1 MANIFQNLPT
11 QSGNNPLQM
20 LSEFKR
26 FASMTNPQ
34 NAKAEPSGS
43 ISTQGQ
49 TVFERAIAG
58 KDFSG
63 VLPILCDLMIT
74 LEAVNPVLYRKV
86 IEKLSEV

>member
-34 NAKAEPSGS
+34 NAKAEVERLLQSGQMSQQQFES
-43 ISTQGQ
+43 IKQQ
-49 TVFERAIAG
+49 AQNFM
-58 KDFSG
+58 K
-63 VLPILCDLMIT
+63 IL
-74 LEAVNPVLYRKV
+74 K
-86 IEKLSEV
+86 

>member
-34 NAKAEPSGS
+34 NAKAEVERLMQSGQMS
-43 ISTQGQ
+43 QQ
-49 TVFERAIAG
+49 QFEQLKQQAESFA
-58 KDFSG
+58 KF
-63 VLPILCDLMIT
+63 L
-74 LEAVNPVLYRKV
+74 K
-86 IEKLSEV
+86 

>member
-34 NAKAEPSGS
+34 NAKAE
-43 ISTQGQ
+43 
-49 TVFERAIAG
+49 VERQYIHTGA
-58 KDFSG
+58 DCF
-63 VLPILCDLMIT
+63 
-74 LEAVNPVLYRKV
+74 
-86 IEKLSEV
+86 

>member
-34 NAKAEPSGS
+34 NAKAEVERLLQSGQMS
-43 ISTQGQ
+43 QQ
-49 TVFERAIAG
+49 QFEQLKQQAESFA
-58 KDFSG
+58 KF
-63 VLPILCDLMIT
+63 L
-74 LEAVNPVLYRKV
+74 K
-86 IEKLSEV
+86 